1 MHGLPNLKIHI
12 SIFGAMQHV
21 NVQDNQNVLYTTN
34 TLQSHCVAIVHNICL
49 LFKYICI
56 QPSLHHI
63 LSQQNTR
70 ILITAPAIMANSS
83 ALPH

>member
-1 MHGLPNLKIHI
+1 
-12 SIFGAMQHV
+12 MQHL
-21 NVQDNQNVLYTTN
+21 NVQDNQNVFYKNKYSTKSLCC
-34 TLQSHCVAIVHNICL
+34 LVPNIYH

-56 QPSLHHI
+56 KSSLYHI

-70 ILITAPAIMANSS
+70 ILVIAPAITANSS

>member
-1 MHGLPNLKIHI
+1 
-12 SIFGAMQHV
+12 MQHV
-21 NVQDNQNVLYTTN
+21 NVQDNQNALYKNKYSTKSLT
-34 TLQSHCVAIVHNICL
+34 AIVPNIYL

-56 QPSLHHI
+56 KSNLHHI

-70 ILITAPAIMANSS
+70 ILVTAPAIMVNSS